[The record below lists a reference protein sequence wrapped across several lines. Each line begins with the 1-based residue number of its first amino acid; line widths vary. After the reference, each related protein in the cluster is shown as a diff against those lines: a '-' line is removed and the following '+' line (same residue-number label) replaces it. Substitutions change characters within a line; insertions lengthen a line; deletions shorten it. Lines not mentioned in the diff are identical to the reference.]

1 MSEPTTPP
9 PAPDQRDARG
19 RYLLGFDTRYTLL
32 GVTARAVV
40 LWLTANVR
48 RANALELKE
57 TGRAALAIARL
68 ARSVPIASV
77 FILTTAPAIEKLSDG
92 QRLIVGLVSC
102 IVLAYFAVGEIRAVL
117 RRTA

>member
-19 RYLLGFDTRYTLL
+19 RYLLRFDTRYTLL
-32 GVTARAVV
+32 GVNACAVV

-48 RANALELKE
+48 RGNALQLRQ
-57 TGRAALAIARL
+57 TRRGALAIARL

-92 QRLIVGLVSC
+92 QGVIVGLVSC
-102 IVLAYFAVGEIRAVL
+102 IGLAYLAVGEIRAVL